1 MSRGNRR
8 ASEAGEGNEPGAIS
22 AFLRSVA
29 DWADR
34 DPELARRV
42 AAALRSA
49 GVVVEA
55 AADRELPAR
64 SRMRASAGRAQTAQR
79 ATVTATESPLDPF
92 AIVRRDGEQALRAAL
107 DGLDLASLRRVV
119 RAYHLDPN
127 RVASRWSAR
136 ERVITLIV
144 EQVRARARLG
154 SAFERV

>member
-8 ASEAGEGNEPGAIS
+8 ALEASEGDDPGAIS

-29 DWADR
+29 DRADR

-42 AAALRSA
+42 AAVLRNG
-49 GVVVEA
+49 GVAVEA
-55 AADRELPAR
+55 AAVREQPAR
-64 SRMRASAGRAQTAQR
+64 SRLRASTRGAQAAQR
-79 ATVTATESPLDPF
+79 ATVTASESPLDPF
-92 AIVRRDGEQALRAAL
+92 AIVRRGGEQALRAAL
-107 DGLDLASLRRVV
+107 DSLDLASLRRVV

-144 EQVRARARLG
+144 EQVRARVRLG